1 MEGWL
6 YGIVEKG
13 KFINTLRYDVS
24 TLCLVT
30 QQDNEADN
38 AACQFIQINAMDTL
52 YKKNNERNIWSI
64 AKIEYFSVCDQTLY
78 QNIYLHFLLNN
89 VKEDKVCWYYSSIAH
104 VQISCVCQ
112 NQPSYLCVEEIDISK
127 HNTPSNNDN
136 ESKEAFRFSFQTWE
150 DCCSQWGT
158 TLHIVKFHA

>member
-1 MEGWL
+1 
-6 YGIVEKG
+6 
-13 KFINTLRYDVS
+13 
-24 TLCLVT
+24 
-30 QQDNEADN
+30 
-38 AACQFIQINAMDTL
+38 MDTL
-52 YKKNNERNIWSI
+52 SKKCALKYERNIWSI
-64 AKIEYFSVCDQTLY
+64 AKIDHILRNIQTLY

-136 ESKEAFRFSFQTWE
+136 ESKEAFRFFFQTWE